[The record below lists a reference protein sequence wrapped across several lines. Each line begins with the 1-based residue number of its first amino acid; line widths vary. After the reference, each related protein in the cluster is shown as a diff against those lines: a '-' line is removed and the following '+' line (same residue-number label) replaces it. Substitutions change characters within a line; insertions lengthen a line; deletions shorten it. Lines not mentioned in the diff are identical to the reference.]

1 MATRSSWKGFLKLS
15 LVSVPVKAYPV
26 TTTSGIHLNQLHADC
41 HSRIH
46 YHKVCPL
53 HGQVTQDAIVSAYE
67 YTKGQY
73 VVVDPGELDK
83 LRTPDDKAIT
93 IDVFIPF
100 EDLPPIYLSGKAYYL
115 APDGPVGQKSY
126 AVLHQSMA
134 EQKRQAI
141 AQVVL
146 HGREQLVLVRP
157 FQRLLV
163 MLLLHHDQEVTKSAA
178 FEEDLAP
185 VEVFPQERELART
198 LIEASTAKEFTPA
211 QYRDAYTEKL
221 THLIEAKVAGQEIV
235 APPYREQAPI
245 INLMEALRQ
254 SVAQA
259 QKRSSNGVLA
269 LQETAPNGKQTRSR
283 KRKSS

>member
-1 MATRSSWKGFLKLS
+1 
-15 LVSVPVKAYPV
+15 
-26 TTTSGIHLNQLHADC
+26 
-41 HSRIH
+41 
-46 YHKVCPL
+46 
-53 HGQVTQDAIVSAYE
+53 
-67 YTKGQY
+67 
-73 VVVDPGELDK
+73 
-83 LRTPDDKAIT
+83 
-93 IDVFIPF
+93 
-100 EDLPPIYLSGKAYYL
+100 
-115 APDGPVGQKSY
+115 
-126 AVLHQSMA
+126 MA

-163 MLLLHHDQEVTKSAA
+163 LLLLHRDQEVAKPAA

-185 VEVFPQERELART
+185 AEISQQERELARL

-221 THLIEAKVAGQEIV
+221 TQLIEAKVAGQEIV
-235 APPYREQAPI
+235 APPYQEQAPI

-259 QKRSSNGVLA
+259 QKRGSNEVA
-269 LQETAPNGKQTRSR
+269 LQETATDGKQTRSR